1 MELMQ
6 AESESPKPLLIY
18 DGDCTFCKRCADY
31 GRSLTRDAVA
41 YLPYQEVAKQFPQIP
56 TERFRAAAQFVDRR
70 GMFCSGA
77 EAVFRALSYA
87 PRWRGLLWLYTRI
100 RPFAALSEMVYRWV
114 ARHRNGLSRLL
125 GLN

>member
-1 MELMQ
+1 MQ
-6 AESESPKPLLIY
+6 LASQSPKSLLIY
-18 DGDCTFCKRCADY
+18 DGDCAFCRRCVDY
-31 GRSLTRDAVA
+31 GRRLTRDAVA
-41 YLPYQEVAKQFPQIP
+41 YRPYQEVAEEVPQIP
-56 TERFRAAAQFVDRR
+56 IERLRSAAQFVDR
-70 GMFCSGA
+70 GGIICSGA

-114 ARHRNGLSRLL
+114 ARHRNGLSCLL

>member
-1 MELMQ
+1 MQ
-6 AESESPKPLLIY
+6 PAAETSKPLLIY
-18 DGDCTFCKRCADY
+18 DGDCSFCRHCVDY

-41 YLPYQEVAKQFPQIP
+41 YRPYQEVAKQFPQIP
-56 TERFRAAAQFVDRR
+56 IERFRAAAQFVDRG
-70 GMFCSGA
+70 GMLCSGA

-125 GLN
+125 RLH